1 MRNRTRAWFFFYL
14 EMVHREECIL
24 LERLLCQKMNVGSH
38 DFVVTVV
45 DETMPNEKQN
55 PKHISASTL
64 LVLTS
69 FNPISSQP
77 LLPSCSWTLG

>member
-1 MRNRTRAWFFFYL
+1 
-14 EMVHREECIL
+14 MVHREECIL

-55 PKHISASTL
+55 PKRISASTL

-77 LLPSCSWTLG
+77 LLPSCS